1 MTDDF
6 KKRFVGEGMSKL
18 GFWKTK
24 APSLFDK
31 LRNLKSKGPIP
42 VVKRTGQWLP
52 FIGLSAAVSTL
63 GQTLNMFI
71 GKLME
76 SAAARREK
84 TMSKD
89 YYKTML
95 ENHPTL
101 LKEDPD
107 VVMKY

>member
-1 MTDDF
+1 M
-6 KKRFVGEGMSKL
+6 
-18 GFWKTK
+18 
-24 APSLFDK
+24 
-31 LRNLKSKGPIP
+31 
-42 VVKRTGQWLP
+42 GQWLP
-52 FIGLSAAVSTL
+52 WIGLSAAVSSI

-71 GKLME
+71 AKLME
-76 SAAARREK
+76 AGAAKKEK
-84 TMSKD
+84 LMSKD

>member
-6 KKRFVGEGMSKL
+6 KKRFVGKGMNKL
-18 GFWKTK
+18 GFWPKPAGLLSK
-24 APSLFDK
+24 IK
-31 LRNLKSKGPIP
+31 NLRNKGPVP
-42 VVKRTGQWLP
+42 VIKRTGEWLP

-63 GQTLNMFI
+63 GQTMNMFI
-71 GKLME
+71 AKLME
-76 SAAARREK
+76 SAAQRREK
-84 TMSKD
+84 AMSKE

-101 LKEDPD
+101 LKEDPE